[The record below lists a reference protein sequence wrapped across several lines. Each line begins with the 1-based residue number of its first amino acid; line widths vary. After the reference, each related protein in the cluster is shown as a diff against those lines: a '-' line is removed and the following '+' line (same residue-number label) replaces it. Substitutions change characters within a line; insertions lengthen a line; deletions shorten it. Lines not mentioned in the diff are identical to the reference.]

1 MVSCRS
7 DVIVA
12 GGRIAGI
19 CTALELL
26 ERGRSVTLL
35 ESLNRYAADEKEC
48 RTVGLKMLGRYRI
61 LEELGRG
68 AMGVVYRAV
77 DPLIER
83 EVALKT
89 LLADLPEDVIDE
101 VRIRFL
107 REARSAGRLNHPNI
121 VTIFDVGQEGATAY
135 IAMEFLEG
143 RSLHQMLK
151 EPQRIPFHT
160 AADIVAQVADAL
172 HHAHQF
178 SIVHRDV
185 KPANV
190 VVAPSGRAK
199 LTDFGVAYVP
209 ASNVTQTGSALGSPR
224 YMAPEQV
231 LGQPIDARADIF
243 SLGVVLYELL
253 ARRNPFEWPGDTTVF
268 ALMQRIAGEPHPP
281 LRQIDPQIP
290 AGFDRIMDRALAKR
304 PQDRYQRASEFA
316 SDLRNYHSLG
326 GGTEFA
332 KTVPQA
338 TLRAPAAA
346 AEEQKMRNQLID
358 DLDQF
363 AKGFEAQET
372 QRLRAE
378 QEARLKKEQALFD
391 WGAAEEQKRAAFER
405 GARAAPESDPK
416 WMTTT
421 RRMEAVEIM
430 RQQAAFRKEQAAA
443 KPKAMAA
450 LDAAMRAALQYLT
463 EFAKEMNTHE
473 PHAGVSYE
481 FIYVGKLPSVTLTRA
496 SVSNRTL
503 KLPASKELCAQVQ
516 FRFCVRAAEP
526 PKFMLLGEAVGRC
539 EQYLK
544 TLRVEFQQRA
554 RNNDKE
560 RPVLFVVTG
569 LLPCEVNIRADYEA
583 ATATVE
589 LINVRRFGR
598 VTVRLATETFKGAI
612 DDLARYVLGVDDDFN
627 KLIAEA

>member
-1 MVSCRS
+1 
-7 DVIVA
+7 
-12 GGRIAGI
+12 
-19 CTALELL
+19 
-26 ERGRSVTLL
+26 
-35 ESLNRYAADEKEC
+35 
-48 RTVGLKMLGRYRI
+48 MLGRYRI
-61 LEELGRG
+61 LGELGRG

-89 LLADLPEDVIDE
+89 LHRELPADVADE
-101 VRIRFL
+101 IRVRFL

-121 VTIFDVGQEGATAY
+121 VTIFDVGQEGSVAY
-135 IAMEFLEG
+135 IAMELLAG
-143 RSLHQMLK
+143 PSLHQMLK
-151 EPQRIPFHT
+151 ERQRIPFHT
-160 AADIVAQVADAL
+160 AADIIAQVADAL

-178 SIVHRDV
+178 SIVHRDI

-190 VVAPSGRAK
+190 VVSPSGRAK

-209 ASNVTQTGSALGSPR
+209 ASEVTQHGSALGSPR

-231 LGQPIDARADIF
+231 LGQPIDRRADVF

-253 ARRNPFEWPGDTTVF
+253 ARRNPFEWPGDTTVY

-304 PQDRYQRASEFA
+304 PQDRYQSAGELA

-332 KTVPQA
+332 KTVPQP
-338 TLRAPAAA
+338 TLQSPAAA

-363 AKGFEAQET
+363 AKNFEAIAA

-378 QEARLKKEQALFD
+378 HEAHLRKRQALYE
-391 WGAAEEQKRAAFER
+391 WGAAEERKRAAFER
-405 GARAAPESDPK
+405 GERAIPETDPK

-421 RRMEAVEIM
+421 RRLEAVEIL
-430 RQQAAFRKEQAAA
+430 RQQAST
-443 KPKAMAA
+443 KPKAPVT
-450 LDAAMRAALQYLT
+450 LDLAMRAALQYLT
-463 EFAKEMNTHE
+463 EFGREINEHE
-473 PHAGVSYE
+473 PHSGAPYE
-481 FIYVGKLPSVTLTRA
+481 FIYVGKLPSVTLTQA
-496 SVSNRTL
+496 DVGNRTL
-503 KLPASKELCAQVQ
+503 KLPAGIELCAQVQ
-516 FRFCVRAAEP
+516 FRYRVRAAEP
-526 PKFMLLGEAVGRC
+526 PKFMLLGEDVGRC
-539 EQYLK
+539 EEYLK
-544 TLRVEFQQRA
+544 FLRVEFQQRA
-554 RNNDKE
+554 RNDGRE
-560 RPVLFVVTG
+560 RPVQFVVTG
-569 LLPCEVNIRADYEA
+569 PLPCEVNIRADFEA

-598 VTVRLATETFKGAI
+598 FTVRLATEIFKDTI
-612 DDLARYVLGVDDDFN
+612 DDLARYVLGVDEKF
-627 KLIAEA
+627 KQLVAEA

>member
-1 MVSCRS
+1 M
-7 DVIVA
+7 
-12 GGRIAGI
+12 GQ
-19 CTALELL
+19 
-26 ERGRSVTLL
+26 
-35 ESLNRYAADEKEC
+35 
-48 RTVGLKMLGRYRI
+48 KMLGRYRI
-61 LEELGRG
+61 LGELGRG
-68 AMGVVYRAV
+68 AMGAVYRAV
-77 DPLIER
+77 DPFIER

-89 LLADLPEDVIDE
+89 LLPDLPEDVIDE

-107 REARSAGRLNHPNI
+107 REARSAGRLSHPNI
-121 VTIFDVGQEGATAY
+121 VTIFDVGQEGDTAY
-135 IAMEFLEG
+135 IAMELLEG

-151 EPQRIPFHT
+151 DPQRMPFHT
-160 AADIVAQVADAL
+160 AADIIAQVAEAL
-172 HHAHQF
+172 DHAHQF

-231 LGQPIDARADIF
+231 LGQPVDARTDIF

-253 ARRNPFEWPGDTTVF
+253 TKRTPFEWPGDTTVF

-290 AGFDRIMDRALAKR
+290 AGFDRIMDRALAKK
-304 PQDRYQRASEFA
+304 PQDRYQRASEVA

-326 GGTEFA
+326 GGTEFD
-332 KTVPQA
+332 KTVLLPRLP
-338 TLRAPAAA
+338 TPAVAD
-346 AEEQKMRNQLID
+346 EEQKVRNQLID

-363 AKGFEAQET
+363 AKNFEAQAKEH
-372 QRLRAE
+372 LRAE
-378 QEARLKKEQALFD
+378 QEERLKKEQSWRD
-391 WGAAEEQKRAAFER
+391 WGAAEEQKRTAFER
-405 GARAAPESDPK
+405 GAHTGSETDPK
-416 WMTTT
+416 WMSTT

-430 RQQAAFRKEQAAA
+430 RQQAALKKEQANARA
-443 KPKAMAA
+443 NAMAA
-450 LDAAMRAALQYLT
+450 LDAAMRAAFQYLT
-463 EFAKEMNTHE
+463 EFGKEMNLHE
-473 PHAGVSYE
+473 PHAGKPYE
-481 FIYVGKLPSVTLTRA
+481 FIYLGRLPSVRLTQA
-496 SVSNRTL
+496 SVNNRTL
-503 KLPASKELCAQVQ
+503 KLSASKELCAQIQ
-516 FRFCVRAAEP
+516 FHYRVRAAEP
-526 PKFMLLGEAVGRC
+526 PKVMLLGEDVGRC

-544 TLRVEFQQRA
+544 SLRVAFQQRA
-554 RNNDKE
+554 NNDGKE

-598 VTVRLATETFKGAI
+598 VTVRFATEAFKGVI
-612 DDLARYVLGVDDDFN
+612 DDLARYVLGVDNDFS
-627 KLIAEA
+627 KQIAKVEI

>member
-1 MVSCRS
+1 
-7 DVIVA
+7 
-12 GGRIAGI
+12 
-19 CTALELL
+19 
-26 ERGRSVTLL
+26 
-35 ESLNRYAADEKEC
+35 
-48 RTVGLKMLGRYRI
+48 MLGRYRI
-61 LEELGRG
+61 LGELGRG

-77 DPLIER
+77 DPVIER

-89 LLADLPEDVIDE
+89 LHTELPADVVDE
-101 VRIRFL
+101 VRVRFL
-107 REARSAGRLNHPNI
+107 REARSAGRLSHPNI
-121 VTIFDVGQEGATAY
+121 VTIFDVGQEGGAAY
-135 IAMEFLEG
+135 IAMELLEG
-143 RSLHQMLK
+143 RTLQQMLK

-160 AADIVAQVADAL
+160 AADIIAQVADAL

-209 ASNVTQTGSALGSPR
+209 ASDVTQTGSALGSPR

-231 LGQPIDARADIF
+231 LGQPFDARADIF

-253 ARRNPFEWPGDTTVF
+253 ARRTPFEWPGDTTVF

-304 PQDRYQRASEFA
+304 PQDRYQSASEFA

-338 TLRAPAAA
+338 TLQSPAAA
-346 AEEQKMRNQLID
+346 AEEQQARNQLID

-363 AKGFEAQET
+363 AKNFEAQET

-378 QEARLKKEQALFD
+378 QEARLKKEQAVFD
-391 WGAAEEQKRAAFER
+391 WGAAEEQKRTAFER
-405 GARAAPESDPK
+405 GAKPESDPN

-430 RQQAAFRKEQAAA
+430 RQQAAMRKEQANA

-463 EFAKEMNTHE
+463 EFGKEMNTHQ
-473 PHAGVSYE
+473 PHAGAPYE
-481 FIYVGKLPSVTLTRA
+481 FIYVGKLPSVTLAQA
-496 SVSNRTL
+496 SVGNRTL
-503 KLPASKELCAQVQ
+503 KLPEGKELCAQVQ
-516 FRFCVRAAEP
+516 FRFWVRAAEP
-526 PKFMLLGEAVGRC
+526 PKFMLLGEDVGRC
-539 EQYLK
+539 EQYLR

-569 LLPCEVNIRADYEA
+569 ALPCEVNIRADYEA

-589 LINVRRFGR
+589 LINVRHFGR
-598 VTVRLATETFKGAI
+598 VTVRLATATFKEAI
-612 DDLARYVLGVDDDFN
+612 DDLARYVLGVDDDFS
-627 KLIAEA
+627 KLIAAA

>member
-1 MVSCRS
+1 
-7 DVIVA
+7 VA
-12 GGRIAGI
+12 PK
-19 CTALELL
+19 T
-26 ERGRSVTLL
+26 
-35 ESLNRYAADEKEC
+35 
-48 RTVGLKMLGRYRI
+48 LGRYRI
-61 LEELGRG
+61 LGELGRG

-89 LLADLPEDVIDE
+89 LHNELPEDVIDE
-101 VRIRFL
+101 VRVRFL

-121 VTIFDVGQEGATAY
+121 VTIFDVGQEGDAAY
-135 IAMEFLEG
+135 IAMELLEG
-143 RSLHQMLK
+143 PSLHQMLK
-151 EPQRIPFHT
+151 ERQRIPFYT
-160 AADIVAQVADAL
+160 AADIIAQVADAL
-172 HHAHQF
+172 HHAHGF
-178 SIVHRDV
+178 SVVHRDV

-209 ASNVTQTGSALGSPR
+209 ASDVTQTGSALGSPR

-231 LGQPIDARADIF
+231 LGQPTDARADIF

-253 ARRNPFEWPGDTTVF
+253 TRRTPFEWPGDTTVF

-281 LRQIDPQIP
+281 LRQIDAEIP

-304 PQDRYQRASEFA
+304 PQDRYQSAGEFA

-338 TLRAPAAA
+338 TLPASAAA
-346 AEEQKMRNQLID
+346 AEEQKMRSQLID

-363 AKGFEAQET
+363 AKSFEAQET

-378 QEARLKKEQALFD
+378 QEAAVKKEQALFE
-391 WGAAEEQKRAAFER
+391 WGTAEERKRMAFER
-405 GARAAPESDPK
+405 GERAAPETDPN

-421 RRMEAVEIM
+421 RRMAAVEIM
-430 RQQAAFRKEQAAA
+430 RQQAALKKAQADA
-443 KPKAMAA
+443 KPRAMAA

-463 EFAKEMNTHE
+463 EFCKEMNEHE
-473 PHAGVSYE
+473 PHAGAPYE
-481 FIYVGKLPSVTLTRA
+481 FVYVGKVPSVTLTKA
-496 SVSNRTL
+496 SVGNRTL
-503 KLPASKELCAQVQ
+503 KLPEGKELCAQIQV
-516 FRFCVRAAEP
+516 RFFVRPAEP
-526 PKFMLLGEAVGRC
+526 PKFMLLGEDVGRC
-539 EQYLK
+539 EQYLR
-544 TLRVEFQQRA
+544 TLGVEFQQRA
-554 RNNDKE
+554 RSNDRE
-560 RPVLFVVTG
+560 RPVQFVVTG
-569 LLPCEVNIRADYEA
+569 PLPCDVNIRADFEA
-583 ATATVE
+583 LTATVE

-598 VTVRLATETFKGAI
+598 FTVRLDTETFKDAI
-612 DDLARYVLGVDDDFN
+612 DDLARYVLGVDEDFK

>member
-1 MVSCRS
+1 
-7 DVIVA
+7 
-12 GGRIAGI
+12 
-19 CTALELL
+19 
-26 ERGRSVTLL
+26 
-35 ESLNRYAADEKEC
+35 
-48 RTVGLKMLGRYRI
+48 
-61 LEELGRG
+61 
-68 AMGVVYRAV
+68 MGVVYRAV
-77 DPLIER
+77 DPIIER

-89 LLADLPEDVIDE
+89 LLTELPEDVVDE
-101 VRIRFL
+101 VRVRFL
-107 REARSAGRLNHPNI
+107 REARSAGRLSHPNI
-121 VTIFDVGQEGATAY
+121 VTIFDVGQEGGAAY
-135 IAMEFLEG
+135 IAMELLEG
-143 RSLHQMLK
+143 PSLHQMLK
-151 EPQRIPFHT
+151 ERQRIPFHT
-160 AADIVAQVADAL
+160 AADIIAQVADAL

-209 ASNVTQTGSALGSPR
+209 ASDVTQTGSALGSPR

-231 LGQPIDARADIF
+231 LGQPFDARADIF

-253 ARRNPFEWPGDTTVF
+253 TRRTPFEWPGDTTVY

-304 PQDRYQRASEFA
+304 PQDRYQTAAEFA

-338 TLRAPAAA
+338 TLRPPAAA
-346 AEEQKMRNQLID
+346 AEEQKARSQLID

-363 AKGFEAQET
+363 AKNFEAQEA

-378 QEARLKKEQALFD
+378 QEARLKKERAVFD

-405 GARAAPESDPK
+405 GAKPESDPN

-430 RQQAAFRKEQAAA
+430 RQQAAMRKERADA

-463 EFAKEMNTHE
+463 EFGKEMNTHQ
-473 PHAGVSYE
+473 PHAGAPYQ
-481 FIYVGKLPSVTLTRA
+481 FIYVGKLSSVTLAQA
-496 SVSNRTL
+496 SVGNRTL
-503 KLPASKELCAQVQ
+503 KLPEGKELCAQVQ
-516 FRFCVRAAEP
+516 FRFWVRAAEP
-526 PKFMLLGEAVGRC
+526 PKFMLLGEDVGRC
-539 EQYLK
+539 EQYLR

-560 RPVLFVVTG
+560 RPVQFVVTG
-569 LLPCEVNIRADYEA
+569 PLPCEVNIRADYEA

-589 LINVRRFGR
+589 LINVRHFGR
-598 VTVRLATETFKGAI
+598 VTVRLATATFKEAI
-612 DDLARYVLGVDDDFN
+612 DDLARYVLGVDDDFS
-627 KLIAEA
+627 KLVTKA

>member
-1 MVSCRS
+1 
-7 DVIVA
+7 
-12 GGRIAGI
+12 
-19 CTALELL
+19 
-26 ERGRSVTLL
+26 
-35 ESLNRYAADEKEC
+35 
-48 RTVGLKMLGRYRI
+48 
-61 LEELGRG
+61 
-68 AMGVVYRAV
+68 MGVVYRAV
-77 DPLIER
+77 DPIIER

-89 LLADLPEDVIDE
+89 LLTELPEDVVDE
-101 VRIRFL
+101 VRVRFL
-107 REARSAGRLNHPNI
+107 REARSAGRLSHPNI
-121 VTIFDVGQEGATAY
+121 VTIFDVGQEGGAAY
-135 IAMEFLEG
+135 IAMELLEG
-143 RSLHQMLK
+143 PSLHQMLK
-151 EPQRIPFHT
+151 ERQRIPFHT
-160 AADIVAQVADAL
+160 AADIIAQVADAL

-209 ASNVTQTGSALGSPR
+209 ASDVTQTGSALGSPR

-231 LGQPIDARADIF
+231 LGQPFDARADIF

-253 ARRNPFEWPGDTTVF
+253 TRRTPFEWPGDTTVF

-304 PQDRYQRASEFA
+304 PQDRYQTAAEFA

-338 TLRAPAAA
+338 TLRPPAAA
-346 AEEQKMRNQLID
+346 AEEQKARSQLID

-363 AKGFEAQET
+363 AKNFEAQEA

-378 QEARLKKEQALFD
+378 QEARLKKEQAVFD

-405 GARAAPESDPK
+405 GAKPESDPN

-430 RQQAAFRKEQAAA
+430 RQQAAMRKERADA

-463 EFAKEMNTHE
+463 EFGKEMNTHQ
-473 PHAGVSYE
+473 PHAGAPYQ
-481 FIYVGKLPSVTLTRA
+481 FIYVGKLSSVTLAQA
-496 SVSNRTL
+496 SVGNRTL
-503 KLPASKELCAQVQ
+503 KLPEGKELCAQVQ
-516 FRFCVRAAEP
+516 FRFWVRAAEP
-526 PKFMLLGEAVGRC
+526 PKFMLLGEDVGRC
-539 EQYLK
+539 EQYLR

-560 RPVLFVVTG
+560 RPVQFVVTG
-569 LLPCEVNIRADYEA
+569 PLPCEVNIRADYEA

-598 VTVRLATETFKGAI
+598 FTVRLDTETFKDAI
-612 DDLARYVLGVDDDFN
+612 DDLARYVLGVDDDFS

>member
-1 MVSCRS
+1 MG
-7 DVIVA
+7 IMGA
-12 GGRIAGI
+12 GNEEEG
-19 CTALELL
+19 
-26 ERGRSVTLL
+26 
-35 ESLNRYAADEKEC
+35 
-48 RTVGLKMLGRYRI
+48 RTVGQKMLGRYRI
-61 LEELGRG
+61 LGELGRG
-68 AMGVVYRAV
+68 AMGAVYRAV
-77 DPLIER
+77 DPIIER

-89 LLADLPEDVIDE
+89 LLPDLPEDVIEE

-107 REARSAGRLNHPNI
+107 REARSAGRLSHPNI
-121 VTIFDVGQEGATAY
+121 VTIFDVGQEGDTAY
-135 IAMEFLEG
+135 IAMELLEG

-151 EPQRIPFHT
+151 DPQRIPFHV
-160 AADIVAQVADAL
+160 AADVTAQVAEAL

-231 LGQPIDARADIF
+231 LGQAIDARADIF

-290 AGFDRIMDRALAKR
+290 AGFDRIVDRALAKR
-304 PQDRYQRASEFA
+304 PQDRYQSASEFA

-338 TLRAPAAA
+338 TLQSPAAA
-346 AEEQKMRNQLID
+346 VEEQKMRNQLID

-363 AKGFEAQET
+363 AKNIEAQEA

-405 GARAAPESDPK
+405 GERAAPESDPK

-430 RQQAAFRKEQAAA
+430 RQQASFRKAQAAA

-463 EFAKEMNTHE
+463 EFSKEMNTHE
-473 PHAGVSYE
+473 PHAGAPYE
-481 FIYVGKLPSVTLTRA
+481 FIYVGKLPSVTLTQA
-496 SVSNRTL
+496 SVTNRTL
-503 KLPASKELCAQVQ
+503 KLPAGKELCAQVQ
-516 FRFCVRAAEP
+516 LRYCVRAAEP
-526 PKFMLLGEAVGRC
+526 PKFMLLGEDIGRC

-544 TLRVEFQQRA
+544 SLSVAFQQRA
-554 RNNDKE
+554 RHEGKE
-560 RPVLFVVTG
+560 RPAMFIVTG
-569 LLPCEVNIRADYEA
+569 LLPCEVNIRGDYEA

-598 VTVRLATETFKGAI
+598 VTVRLATETFKNAI
-612 DDLARYVLGVDDDFN
+612 DDLARYVLGVDDDFKN
-627 KLIAEA
+627 LIEKA

>member
-1 MVSCRS
+1 M
-7 DVIVA
+7 
-12 GGRIAGI
+12 GI
-19 CTALELL
+19 MGAW
-26 ERGRSVTLL
+26 
-35 ESLNRYAADEKEC
+35 DEEDG
-48 RTVGLKMLGRYRI
+48 RTVGQKMLGRYRI
-61 LEELGRG
+61 LGELGRG
-68 AMGVVYRAV
+68 AMGAVYRAV
-77 DPLIER
+77 DPIIER

-89 LLADLPEDVIDE
+89 LLPDLPEDVIEE

-107 REARSAGRLNHPNI
+107 REARSAGRLSHPNI
-121 VTIFDVGQEGATAY
+121 VTIFDVGQEGDTAY
-135 IAMEFLEG
+135 IAMELLEG

-151 EPQRIPFHT
+151 DPQRIPFHV
-160 AADIVAQVADAL
+160 AADVTAQVAEAL

-231 LGQPIDARADIF
+231 LGQAIDARADIF

-290 AGFDRIMDRALAKR
+290 AGFDRIVDRALAKR
-304 PQDRYQRASEFA
+304 PQDRYQSASEFA

-338 TLRAPAAA
+338 TLQSPAAA
-346 AEEQKMRNQLID
+346 VEEQKMRNQLID

-363 AKGFEAQET
+363 AKSIETQET

-378 QEARLKKEQALFD
+378 QEVRLKKEQALFD

-405 GARAAPESDPK
+405 GERAAPESDPK

-430 RQQAAFRKEQAAA
+430 RQQASFRKAQADA

-463 EFAKEMNTHE
+463 EFSKEMNTHE
-473 PHAGVSYE
+473 PHAGAPYE
-481 FIYVGKLPSVTLTRA
+481 FIYVGKLPSVTLTQA
-496 SVSNRTL
+496 SVTNRTL
-503 KLPASKELCAQVQ
+503 KLPAGKELCAQVQ
-516 FRFCVRAAEP
+516 LRYCVRAAEP
-526 PKFMLLGEAVGRC
+526 PKFMLLGEDIGRC

-544 TLRVEFQQRA
+544 SLSVAFQQRA
-554 RNNDKE
+554 RHEGKE
-560 RPVLFVVTG
+560 RPAMFIVTG
-569 LLPCEVNIRADYEA
+569 LLPCEVNIRGDYEA

-612 DDLARYVLGVDDDFN
+612 DDLARYVLGVDDDFK
-627 KLIAEA
+627 KLIERA